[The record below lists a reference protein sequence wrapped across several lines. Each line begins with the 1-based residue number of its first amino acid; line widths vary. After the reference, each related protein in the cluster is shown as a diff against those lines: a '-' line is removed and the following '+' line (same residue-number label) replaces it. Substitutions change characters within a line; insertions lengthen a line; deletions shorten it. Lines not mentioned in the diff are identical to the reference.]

1 MSDDKRVH
9 ILAEQG
15 DMGLWDTPVTAA
27 EQQALNEQ
35 GKNKKEKE
43 TDNKQ
48 N

>member
-1 MSDDKRVH
+1 MSDRIH

-35 GKNKKEKE
+35 AKVKKDE
-43 TDNKQ
+43 TENKQ
-48 N
+48 K